1 VLLLGELTEEL
12 DLLLARGFPIIV
24 RLERALQVRLN
35 VHVECLRFQL
45 TVRRIVDARDG
56 LRRC

>member
-1 VLLLGELTEEL
+1 MLFLGELAEEL
-12 DLLLARGFPIIV
+12 DLLFARRFPIIV
-24 RLERALQVRLN
+24 RLECALEVRLN

-45 TVRRIVDARDG
+45 TVRRVVDARDS